1 MSNIDEIK
9 ALINDC
15 RCVIQIQK
23 SILIMRPTH
32 PKIALNRAIQTEK
45 HLTAYLHI
53 LESEKARELV
63 TWTCCCHQLLVTE
76 SCPTCGD
83 KCED

>member
-1 MSNIDEIK
+1 MSDIDELK
-9 ALINDC
+9 ALISDC

-23 SILIMRPTH
+23 SIFLMRPTH

-45 HLTAYLHI
+45 HLTDYLHI
-53 LESEKARELV
+53 LETEKANDQS
-63 TWTCCCHQLLVTE
+63 TWVCCCHQLLITE

-83 KCED
+83 KYAD